1 MEMVIYKHIKDGRL
15 YLLHEVE
22 KDGKKSTMALPV
34 RHDGKVIVD
43 CNPKDFV
50 IHSLDPK

>member
-1 MEMVIYKHIKDGRL
+1 MEMTIYKHRKDGRL

-34 RHDGKVIVD
+34 RHGGKVIVD
-43 CNPKDFV
+43 CDPKDFV
-50 IHSLDPK
+50 IYSLDPK